1 MYGYQSWT
9 PAFAG
14 VTELGDCELAKE
26 ADGAGPNRS
35 YIIGAARFEAEPLA
49 PGLYVV
55 ATPIGNLGDITL
67 RALATLAAAETIFC
81 EDTRT
86 SGKLMQRFA
95 IKTRLSPYHEHN
107 AQKVRPAILERLRQ
121 GAVIALISDAGMP
134 LVSDPGYRLVRE
146 ATELALPV
154 TACPGPSAVLTGL
167 ALSGLPTD
175 RFLFAG
181 FVPQKQGER
190 KRFLAEFEKLKATL
204 IFFESPHRIVETLQ
218 DLSTALPGREIAVT
232 RELTKLHEEVLRGS
246 AGDIAATLG
255 SRPAVKGEITLI
267 VGPPTEEEAVS
278 EEVLLDAINEV
289 LSTMPASKAASE
301 IARRFN
307 LNRSQVYQRILDM
320 KP

>member
-1 MYGYQSWT
+1 MTHNVG
-9 PAFAG
+9 
-14 VTELGDCELAKE
+14 C
-26 ADGAGPNRS
+26 DGRRMTALTHS
-35 YIIGAARFEAEPLA
+35 YIIGAHRYEAEPLA

-67 RALATLAAAETIFC
+67 RALSTLAAAETVLC

-86 SGKLMQRFA
+86 SGKLMERFS

-107 AQKVRPAILERLRQ
+107 AQKVRPEILARLSQ
-121 GAVIALISDAGMP
+121 GGAIALISDAGMP
-134 LVSDPGYRLVRE
+134 LVSDPGYRLVKE
-146 ATELALPV
+146 AAQLGIPV

-190 KRFLAEFEKLKATL
+190 KRFLAEFAKLKATL

-218 DLSTALPGREIAVT
+218 DLAAALPGRSVAVT

-246 AGDIAATLG
+246 AQEIAAQLAA
-255 SRPAVKGEITLI
+255 RHAVKGEITLL
-267 VGPPTEEEAVS
+267 VGPPEEEEVVS
-278 EEVLLDAINEV
+278 ENELAAAIAQA
-289 LSTMPASKAASE
+289 LRDMPASKAASE
-301 IARRFN
+301 VARRFN
-307 LNRSQVYQRILDM
+307 LNRSDIYQRILDA
-320 KP
+320 KESDGQ